1 MSSWGDAPRTPGAG
15 WWWDWQLRRRR
26 RRLASARGGRSR
38 RGTLALS
45 ASLVVLLAAV
55 VGSFAYLNGSAPGKE
70 TSLDDVARLIR
81 DHKVKAAELLDEDA
95 RVVVTTTDRP
105 SRKLQA
111 AYPANDA
118 TTGTLVAA
126 LTEAGARVSVDPQ
139 TAKRTV
145 RVVLTVLLPLMI
157 LANLFALYFGVGR
170 GGGSALGEVVSFGQ
184 IRRRRAWGRPAPA
197 GETAAPVTFADVA
210 GLDEAVAELS
220 EVVDYL
226 KNPDRYRE
234 LGARAPKGVLLFGPP
249 GCGKTLL
256 AKAVAGQAEVPF
268 FNVAGAEFVESLVGV
283 GAARVRDLFARV
295 RAVAPAIVFIDE
307 LDAAGRRRSSGG
319 GGSEERDQTLNQ
331 LLVEMDGFEVAAG
344 IVVMAATNRADI
356 LDPAL
361 LRPGRF
367 DRHITVERPDVERRR
382 AILELHAGKRPVTPE
397 VDFALVARLTAGFS
411 GAELASVINEAAL
424 LTIRA
429 GRHKIG
435 AEAVSEAVQ
444 RVLSGPRRTVHLL
457 TAEERHRIAC
467 HEAGHAVVAAAL
479 GQDVHRISVLTRN
492 RTLGDTR
499 IDEGDAELATRSAL
513 FERIVATLGGTAAEE
528 LVLGQPSTGSEDD
541 LARATHLALDLLGR
555 YGMGEA
561 LGRLR
566 LPDPAAS
573 GDSAG
578 WAPAPETWARLDGE
592 LRTTVDSAFAEATA
606 LLAARADRLAALTD
620 LLLEREIL
628 EGSDLAVMLNGDAKN

>member
-1 MSSWGDAPRTPGAG
+1 VKAAWLRDR
-15 WWWDWQLRRRR
+15 QLRRRR

-45 ASLVVLLAAV
+45 ASLAVLVAAV
-55 VGSFAYLNGSAPGKE
+55 IGSFAYLNGSAPGKE
-70 TSLDDVARLIR
+70 TSLDELARLIR
-81 DHKVKAAELLDEDA
+81 DHKVKTAELLDEDA
-95 RVVVTTTDRP
+95 RVVVTTTETPPR
-105 SRKLQA
+105 RLHA
-111 AYPANDA
+111 TYPANDA
-118 TTGTLVAA
+118 TTGTLVAS
-126 LTEAGARVSVDPQ
+126 LTDAGARVSVDPQ

-170 GGGSALGEVVSFGQ
+170 GGGSALGEVVIFGQ
-184 IRRRRAWGRPAPA
+184 IRRRRAWGKPGGRETPAA
-197 GETAAPVTFADVA
+197 VTFADVA
-210 GLDEAVAELS
+210 GLDEAVAELA

-234 LGARAPKGVLLFGPP
+234 LGASAPRGVLLFGPP

-256 AKAVAGQAEVPF
+256 GKAVAGQAEVPF
-268 FNVAGAEFVESLVGV
+268 FSVAGAEFVESLVGV

-307 LDAAGRRRSSGG
+307 LDAAGRRRTSGG

-331 LLVEMDGFEVAAG
+331 LLVEMDGFETATG
-344 IVVMAATNRADI
+344 IVVMAATNRPDI

-382 AILELHAGKRPVTPE
+382 AILELHAARRPVTPDI
-397 VDFALVARLTAGFS
+397 DFNLVARLSAGFS

-429 GRHKIG
+429 GRRKIG

-444 RVLSGPRRTVHLL
+444 RVLSGPQRTMHLL
-457 TAEERHRIAC
+457 SMEERRRIAC
-467 HEAGHAVVAAAL
+467 HEAGHAVVAASL
-479 GQDVHRISVLTRN
+479 GHDVHRISVLARN
-492 RTLGDTR
+492 RMLGDTR
-499 IDEGDAELATRSAL
+499 IDEGDAEIVTRSAL
-513 FERIVATLGGTAAEE
+513 FDRIVAVLAGTAAEE

-561 LGRLR
+561 VGRLR
-566 LPDPAAS
+566 LPDPAAN
-573 GDSAG
+573 GDSPG

-592 LRTTVDSAFAEATA
+592 LRRTVDRAFAEATA
-606 LLAARADRLAALTD
+606 LLSDRAGRLAALTD
-620 LLLEREIL
+620 LLLERETL
-628 EGSDLAVMLNGDAKN
+628 EGADLAAMLDGDAKNEPVP

>member
-1 MSSWGDAPRTPGAG
+1 MNTG
-15 WWWDWQLRRRR
+15 WWRAWQLHRRR
-26 RRLASARGGRSR
+26 RRLASARSGRSR
-38 RGTLALS
+38 RGTLALT
-45 ASLVVLLAAV
+45 ASLAVLLVAV
-55 VGSFAYLNGSAPGKE
+55 VGSFAYLNRSAPGKE
-70 TSLDDVARLIR
+70 ISLDELARLTR
-81 DHKVKAAELLDEDA
+81 DHKVVAAELLDEDA
-95 RVVVTTTDRP
+95 QVVVTVAGARGHT
-105 SRKLQA
+105 
-111 AYPANDA
+111 AYPANDS
-118 TTGTLVAA
+118 TTGTLVSA
-126 LTEAGARVSVDPQ
+126 LTDAGARVTVDPQ

-184 IRRRRAWGRPAPA
+184 LRRRRARGRTGGGAAPA
-197 GETAAPVTFADVA
+197 VTFDDVA
-210 GLDEAVAELS
+210 GLDEAVAELT

-226 KNPDRYRE
+226 KAPDRYRE
-234 LGARAPKGVLLFGPP
+234 LGATAPKGVLLFGPP

-256 AKAVAGQAEVPF
+256 GKAVAGAAEVPF
-268 FNVAGAEFVESLVGV
+268 FSVAGAEFVESLVGV

-331 LLVEMDGFEVAAG
+331 LLVEMDGFDVDSG
-344 IVVMAATNRADI
+344 IVVMAATNRPDI

-367 DRHITVERPDVERRR
+367 DRHITIERPDLERRR
-382 AILELHAGKRPVTPE
+382 AILELHAGRRPVLPD
-397 VDFALVARLTAGFS
+397 VDLGLVARLTAGFS
-411 GAELASVINEAAL
+411 GAELASVVNEAAL

-429 GRHKIG
+429 GRRKIT

-444 RVLSGPRRTVHLL
+444 RVLSGPQRRMHLL
-457 TAEERHRIAC
+457 SVEERRRIAC

-479 GQDVHRISVLTRN
+479 GHEVHRVSVLARN
-492 RTLGDTR
+492 RLLGDTR
-499 IDEGDAELATRSAL
+499 IDGGDDELATRSAL
-513 FERIVATLGGTAAEE
+513 FGRIVAVMGGTAAEE

-541 LARATHLALDLLGR
+541 LARATELALDLLGR

-566 LPDPAAS
+566 LLDGTATGEAWTMTS
-573 GDSAG
+573 RG
-578 WAPAPETWARLDGE
+578 WTPAPDTWARLDAE
-592 LRTTVDSAFAEATA
+592 LRQTVDRAFADATA
-606 LLAARADRLAALTD
+606 LLETRAELLATLTD
-620 LLLEREIL
+620 RLLEREIL
-628 EGSDLAVMLNGDAKN
+628 EGTELAAVLGGAPSTGRPKLLS